1 MCRSV
6 TPAARGAVQVRVSV
20 IQHRNTNSLNGYCRA
35 ADQNHGTSA
44 TYDATRTWISLAL
57 RAFGMKNAAESARKK
72 EPGIVSMR
80 DFEEPGRVSD
90 PPSRFERLKS

>member
-1 MCRSV
+1 V
-6 TPAARGAVQVRVSV
+6 ANK
-20 IQHRNTNSLNGYCRA
+20 RNTPNPRGSPLERLHCRA

-80 DFEEPGRVSD
+80 DFEEPGRVSG